1 MTEYAWPAALR
12 PSRLSFYLQ
21 HNTLRFVSPVSR
33 ATQVLRRDGARWI
46 AEASFDPLN
55 RIQAGVLEGLLAAL
69 AGSANTVRIWDWRRE
84 HRTGDPRS
92 QGEVP
97 SGPYSFSD
105 ATIFTDGT
113 GMVVGSGTPSLAAGA
128 ARGALSLQTQGWWP
142 NAVAVGAGD
151 HIGLAGRLYMA
162 TETVQASGTGT
173 ATIPI
178 APPLRAAASLAEP
191 MVLTTPTVAMRLASD
206 DEGANPTRPGRFT
219 AITIRLEESL
229 P

>member
-1 MTEYAWPAALR
+1 MTEYAWPATLR

-84 HRTGDPRS
+84 YRTGDPGS

-97 SGPYSFSD
+97 AQASHPG
-105 ATIFTDGT
+105 
-113 GMVVGSGTPSLAAGA
+113 
-128 ARGALSLQTQGWWP
+128 R
-142 NAVAVGAGD
+142 AVAV
-151 HIGLAGRLYMA
+151 
-162 TETVQASGTGT
+162 VS
-173 ATIPI
+173 
-178 APPLRAAASLAEP
+178 AA
-191 MVLTTPTVAMRLASD
+191 VV
-206 DEGANPTRPGRFT
+206 
-219 AITIRLEESL
+219 
-229 P
+229 